1 MTRIAKLSLPVRVGL
16 LFGLAGLAL
25 TITGIFRGNVPQ
37 NPLSI
42 AIALLIGGGFWFL
55 VAWAVTAAA
64 VDVEADEE
72 EAREE
77 GPYSLP
83 QIDTDKHG

>member
-1 MTRIAKLSLPVRVGL
+1 MTRIAKLTLPVRVGL

-25 TITGIFRGNVPQ
+25 TVVGIFRGNVPP

-55 VAWAVTAAA
+55 IAWAVTTAA
-64 VDVEADEE
+64 VDVEGDEE
-72 EAREE
+72 EMRGEVAREGE
-77 GPYSLP
+77 SAE
-83 QIDTDKHG
+83 